1 MPKFKVTATMD
12 VGYELI
18 VEADNE
24 AEAWRMAEDEDAD
37 WLQVDEGHDWTLENV
52 YEVEDK
58 TKYPEWKVVDPYF
71 TEKKLK
77 ERRQSDDGS

>member
-24 AEAWRMAEDEDAD
+24 AEAWRMAKDDDAD
-37 WLQVDEGHDWTLENV
+37 WLQVDEGHDWTLENIW
-52 YEVEDK
+52 EV
-58 TKYPEWKVVDPYF
+58 
-71 TEKKLK
+71 
-77 ERRQSDDGS
+77 SDEIG

>member
-24 AEAWRMAEDEDAD
+24 AEAWRMAEDDDAD
-37 WLQVDEGHDWTLENV
+37 WLQVDEGHDWTLEDV
-52 YEVEDK
+52 REVSN
-58 TKYPEWKVVDPYF
+58 
-71 TEKKLK
+71 
-77 ERRQSDDGS
+77 ER